1 MDPLATEK
9 TYMRKHLDELAS
21 AHPGKFLL
29 IKGDQVHGAFE
40 TYKQGVIEVAKQF
53 GAVHFW
59 SARHCNPTTRSP

>member
-40 TYKQGVIEVAKQF
+40 TYKQGLSRGRNSSVP
-53 GAVHFW
+53 VHFW
-59 SARHCNPTTRSP
+59 SARYCKPTTRSP